1 MTSSELEHTISDIN
15 HTKLKAP
22 ERCFFV
28 FNIKDGL
35 RDKFNFCNTN
45 SLQNDN
51 QKEWIL
57 VVEMTIQSG
66 IVKGTVISLKLSKI
80 NFKFKQKKYDQ
91 IAFKSTKFHFI
102 FL

>member
-1 MTSSELEHTISDIN
+1 MALGIN
-15 HTKLKAP
+15 LT
-22 ERCFFV
+22 FV
-28 FNIKDGL
+28 IQIAYKIL
-35 RDKFNFCNTN
+35 YYCIII
-45 SLQNDN
+45 NDN

-66 IVKGTVISLKLSKI
+66 IVKGTVITLKLSKI